1 MATTT
6 IKKIYSDIDL
16 SFNRNPVTGDVTI
29 SYDEQAVLRSVRN
42 LLLTNRYERLFQ
54 PNVGSNLTGLL
65 FENTGPEMES
75 VIATEIQ
82 NCITNYEPRV
92 SLDFST
98 DPNTGEQNNPIVVR
112 ATPDENGYNVTLR
125 FYIANNTTPTTLNL
139 LLKRTR

>member
-75 VIATEIQ
+75 VIATEI
-82 NCITNYEPRV
+82 V
-92 SLDFST
+92 SL
-98 DPNTGEQNNPIVVR
+98 GNPMTRFVVEF
-112 ATPDENGYNVTLR
+112 TSWLQEKV
-125 FYIANNTTPTTLNL
+125 
-139 LLKRTR
+139 